1 MMIKKI
7 IGIMALSLLH
17 VYLLFFSSQCVHVD
31 VLLHVEELETE
42 VIPIG
47 EHKQKGVS
55 RRRS

>member
-47 EHKQKGVS
+47 EHKLKGVS
-55 RRRS
+55 RRKL

>member
-55 RRRS
+55 RTGS

>member
-1 MMIKKI
+1 MMIEQI
-7 IGIMALSLLH
+7 IGRMALSLLH
-17 VYLLFFSSQCVHVD
+17 VYLLFFSCQCVHVD

-55 RRRS
+55 RRGS